1 MDVIITLSLEG
12 RVLNLALSFK
22 TINNNSTCKYVTGLH
37 IVVSDNT
44 INAPIVFE
52 LHPFLIAEP
61 GKE

>member
-37 IVVSDNT
+37 IVALDNT
-44 INAPIVFE
+44 INEPTVFE
-52 LHPFLIAEP
+52 LPPFLTVEP